1 MWKSPAFVFA
11 FAGVV
16 LLVSLPEVPSQIR
29 ALAEALGVTGA
40 EWHWWNYAGV
50 LLALFLM
57 LLSSYPAWKW
67 VTKNA
72 RIRIEPPPSP
82 RDIILLITIAVAFV
96 GIVALFLTTDW
107 SKPIYVW
114 KHPKLTLDEQIQVKA
129 KCRIAAYDAI
139 GAGRGGLRDPTSV
152 ARSNYVRDCL
162 TIKGFTFIEV
172 RESDGQS

>member
-57 LLSSYPAWKW
+57 LLVLSG
-67 VTKNA
+67 V
-72 RIRIEPPPSP
+72 E
-82 RDIILLITIAVAFV
+82 V
-96 GIVALFLTTDW
+96 GNQERQNQD
-107 SKPIYVW
+107 
-114 KHPKLTLDEQIQVKA
+114 
-129 KCRIAAYDAI
+129 
-139 GAGRGGLRDPTSV
+139 
-152 ARSNYVRDCL
+152 
-162 TIKGFTFIEV
+162 
-172 RESDGQS
+172 